1 MNMQPTNRCSGSS
14 RRILRGRVTTLSCG
28 VFALSTLVAGRA
40 TPEQNPGFTLRRFS
54 PAEAGSQ
61 WFSADSLDLTGQKD
75 VSVRFVGDYAY
86 KPLVL
91 YNLTDGSEKVAV
103 VRHQMVGD
111 LGAASTFFNRL
122 RARLYAGQE
131 VRGPDADR

>member
-1 MNMQPTNRCSGSS
+1 MRLPSKTRALPSVGSVPQKRARSGS
-14 RRILRGRVTTLSCG
+14 RRTR
-28 VFALSTLVAGRA
+28 ST
-40 TPEQNPGFTLRRFS
+40 
-54 PAEAGSQ
+54 
-61 WFSADSLDLTGQKD
+61 SLDLTGQKD

-103 VRHQMVGD
+103 VRHQMVGH